1 MLEVDLTIITHVNFK
16 KYRAK
21 QINQKPTKAASK
33 QHSNT
38 QQKTKQD
45 TPTMQPAKLES
56 HIQKRPKQT
65 KPSALSVELE
75 SDVQERS
82 MALFSILLL
91 HLLVA
96 STQYLET
103 FLQAQNRSHKN
114 TTNQAFIF

>member
-82 MALFSILLL
+82 MALFSILLPVQSGPKR
-91 HLLVA
+91 LLTVYEQAA
-96 STQYLET
+96 SFQKSES
-103 FLQAQNRSHKN
+103 FPKPAK
-114 TTNQAFIF
+114 